1 MTESSVWLTNCEMLR
16 PWVVRGQPRTSCV
29 PRKSFCWSA
38 AIWTSGWPEPTLR
51 LAEIEKPDPFSQV
64 SGNAVIK
71 LVILINMNMNST
83 TENSVGV
90 TESQIGV
97 AAYKLWESAGHPS
110 GRDLEFWLNAEKQLR
125 AASKAASSTP
135 ALPQSPVAADEKG
148 VHKAASMQLVASQPN
163 PAKPQQKPRRF

>member
-1 MTESSVWLTNCEMLR
+1 
-16 PWVVRGQPRTSCV
+16 
-29 PRKSFCWSA
+29 
-38 AIWTSGWPEPTLR
+38 
-51 LAEIEKPDPFSQV
+51 
-64 SGNAVIK
+64 
-71 LVILINMNMNST
+71 MNST

-135 ALPQSPVAADEKG
+135 VLPQSPVAADEKG